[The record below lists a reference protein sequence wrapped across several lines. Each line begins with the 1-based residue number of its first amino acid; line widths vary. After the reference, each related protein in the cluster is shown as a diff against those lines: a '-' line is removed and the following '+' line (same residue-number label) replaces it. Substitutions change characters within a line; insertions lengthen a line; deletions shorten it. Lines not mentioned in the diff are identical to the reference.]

1 MKQDDPAR
9 SLKSIDLK
17 GEGNMSSMKNT
28 IKDAERLKQI
38 IAILKKHDAIHG
50 FTPEK
55 LRLIL
60 LDLGPTYI
68 KLGQIM
74 SFRTDILPEEYCLE
88 LTKLRARVP
97 PMPFETV
104 REIIEQELKKPL
116 TELFSSF
123 GEESVGSASIAQV
136 HPAVLKSGESVVVK
150 IQRQGIYEKMEQDMS
165 VLKKAGSIL
174 KLSGKVGKN
183 LDFSSLIDELWGAM
197 KEELDF
203 TKEANNLVRFM
214 ENQKDVPYVTSPTVY
229 MDYTTSRI
237 LTMMNMKGF
246 NIIQKEAIQEAGI
259 DFHQLGVQIAENY
272 CKQVID
278 DRFFHGDPHTGNI
291 RVMDGKVA
299 WIDLG
304 MMGVVSDALYM
315 CITDC
320 INAIISNDMFE
331 LTDAFFRYCEPG
343 QEIDRTAV
351 ARKFGMIVQQ
361 YLSSGIGQMDMGRL
375 FTEMTNVI
383 QEAQVKIPQEMTVFV
398 KSLVT
403 IEGTIAYVSPDI
415 SFITIVSD
423 YMKAK
428 KLRDLD
434 PVEFLKKSGQ
444 KIFQS
449 SHKTMGLPADLA
461 DMVKLLKNGNLSVR
475 TETVRSPKELRTEGR
490 RFANII
496 RAMLMTGLYLLAG
509 LTASATQL
517 PTILGLPWLSFAA
530 LVIGTILLFTTLVD
544 TWRMNKK

>member
-1 MKQDDPAR
+1 
-9 SLKSIDLK
+9 
-17 GEGNMSSMKNT
+17 MSSMKNT

-38 IAILKKHDAIHG
+38 IGIIKKYDAIHNL
-50 FTPEK
+50 TPEK

-74 SFRTDILPEEYCLE
+74 SFRTDILPEEYCQE

-97 PMPFETV
+97 PMSFETV
-104 REIIEQELKKPL
+104 REIIELELKKPL
-116 TELFSSF
+116 TELFASF
-123 GEESVGSASIAQV
+123 GEESIGSASVAQV
-136 HPAVLKSGESVVVK
+136 HPAVLKSGENVVVK
-150 IQRQGIYEKMEQDMS
+150 VQRQGIYEKMERDMS

-174 KLSGKVGKN
+174 KISGKVSKN
-183 LDFSSLIDELWGAM
+183 LDFASLIDELWSAI

-203 TKEANNLVRFM
+203 TKEANNLVRFA

-229 MDYTTSRI
+229 MDYSTSRI
-237 LTMMNMKGF
+237 LTMTNMKGF

-259 DFHQLGVQIAENY
+259 DFHQLGIQIAENY

-304 MMGVVSDALYM
+304 MMGIVSDALYM

-331 LTDAFFRYCEPG
+331 LTDAFFQYCRPEK
-343 QEIDRTAV
+343 EIDRAAV
-351 ARKFGMIVQQ
+351 ARKFGLIVQH
-361 YLSSGIGQMDMGRL
+361 YLSSDIGQMDVGRL
-375 FTEMTNVI
+375 FTEMMNVI
-383 QEAQVKIPQEMTVFV
+383 QEAQVSIPREMTVFV
-398 KSLVT
+398 KSLLT
-403 IEGTIAYVSPDI
+403 MEGTIAYVSPDI
-415 SFITIVSD
+415 SFISIVSD

-428 KLRDLD
+428 KLRELD
-434 PVEFLKKSGQ
+434 PVKFLEKSGH
-444 KIFQS
+444 KILRS
-449 SHKTMGLPADLA
+449 SHKAMDLPADLA
-461 DMVKLLKNGNLSVR
+461 DAVKLLKNGNLSVH
-475 TETVRSPKELRTEGR
+475 TETTRSPKELRMESR

-496 RAMLMTGLYLLAG
+496 RAILMTGLYLLAG
-509 LTASATQL
+509 LTVSATGL
-517 PTILGLPWLSFAA
+517 PTILGLSWLSFAA
-530 LVIGTILLFTTLVD
+530 LVIGTILLIATLID
-544 TWRMNKK
+544 TWRMNKM